1 MKGFG
6 KAFLKARWG
15 RSMVGCCKL
24 LAVRILWFCHCPHK
38 SGHNIPINLQWG
50 KCCSPCSA
58 LFYLYM
64 NEKVLYP
71 SRSEPWEW
79 AVLYISGYRQHLKQK
94 QKQWNTKVKVKEID
108 LIWSQTC
115 SSLLHVLTDWQVISP
130 EIPSTVV
137 EFVQSSGLSVLFY
150 FLLTILTPFYLAPI
164 ISNSFCIRFRMAE

>member
-1 MKGFG
+1 MKEGVAFIAGHQVRSSGQLVLTKPELNSKSLKGFG

-50 KCCSPCSA
+50 KFCSPCSA

-94 QKQWNTKVKVKEID
+94 QKQWNTKVKVEKTD
-108 LIWSQTC
+108 PIWSQIC
-115 SSLLHVLTDWQVISP
+115 SSLLQ
-130 EIPSTVV
+130 
-137 EFVQSSGLSVLFY
+137 
-150 FLLTILTPFYLAPI
+150 
-164 ISNSFCIRFRMAE
+164 